1 MYNIFLD
8 SSVIIAAVF
17 SPSGGARA
25 LLKLGEFEFVLLWTS
40 NDALAEIEHNV
51 AKYDQGYVAQVAK
64 LLAVTRLSITPPPS
78 ATNARR
84 INLHINY
91 APDAV
96 ILAAASEIP
105 ADYFVTLDREH
116 VLKNLTLSKAVPFLL
131 GTPGD
136 CLAWYRSQ
144 N

>member
-8 SSVIIAAVF
+8 SSVVIAAVF
-17 SPSGGARA
+17 SSSGGARA
-25 LLKLGEFEFVLLWTS
+25 LLKLGEFGFVSLWTS
-40 NDALAEIEHNV
+40 RDALVEVEHNV
-51 AKYDQGYVAQVAK
+51 AKYDQAYVAHVAH
-64 LLAVTRLSITPPPS
+64 LLAAARVGITAPPS
-78 ATNARR
+78 ATQARR

-96 ILAAASEIP
+96 ILAAALEIP

-116 VLKNLTLSKAVPFLL
+116 ILRNLTLSKAVPFLL